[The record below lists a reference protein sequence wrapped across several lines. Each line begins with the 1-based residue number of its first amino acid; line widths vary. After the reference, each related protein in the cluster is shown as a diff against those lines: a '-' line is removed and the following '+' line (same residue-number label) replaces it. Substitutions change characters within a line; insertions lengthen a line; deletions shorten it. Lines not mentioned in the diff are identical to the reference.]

1 MALTAWQSLWKLKNP
16 KRFQVYGLP
25 EENPYTD
32 RDLEEEIEAHK
43 WWLRHGTSG
52 PDSNFREGG
61 SIVSIPGADYVWP
74 DDRWFEEDNAPS
86 WTYGRYDRGYRN
98 VPSASMGGGPSDLAE
113 SKAAA
118 VPRKGFLG
126 RGLNTKAFWEAM
138 AEQEPYVDQTT
149 APPGGFVGESR
160 VQGPVG
166 TGKITPY
173 GVAGGAES
181 LAEYIKRI
189 KKEGGLIA

>member
-1 MALTAWQSLWKLKNP
+1 MAWWNKWQS
-16 KRFQVYGLP
+16 P
-25 EENPYTD
+25 EEERRN
-32 RDLEEEIEAHK
+32 R
-43 WWLRHGTSG
+43 LR
-52 PDSNFREGG
+52 G
-61 SIVSIPGADYVWP
+61 SIVSIPGADQVAP
-74 DDRWFEEDNAPS
+74 GAREFERENAPS
-86 WTYGRYDRGYRN
+86 WTKGRYDRGPSI

-160 VQGPVG
+160 VQGDVG
-166 TGKITPY
+166 SGVIAPLGVTGGK
-173 GVAGGAES
+173 ES
-181 LAEYIKRI
+181 LAAYLKRI

>member
-1 MALTAWQSLWKLKNP
+1 MADPLWWEKNKWRFDPRYKEEQPPEWQS
-16 KRFQVYGLP
+16 
-25 EENPYTD
+25 
-32 RDLEEEIEAHK
+32 
-43 WWLRHGTSG
+43 
-52 PDSNFREGG
+52 
-61 SIVSIPGADYVWP
+61 SIVPWDRGKWKEDKWEPWRYPPKGHRADYHRWSGSEYDLSPHREIQLP
-74 DDRWFEEDNAPS
+74 DVGSQP
-86 WTYGRYDRGYRN
+86 GRKYKRSSAYR
-98 VPSASMGGGPSDLAE
+98 MGGGPSDLAE

-118 VPRKGFLG
+118 VPGKGFLG
-126 RGLNTKAFWEAM
+126 RGLNSKAFWEAM

-189 KKEGGLIA
+189 KKEGGLMA

>member
-1 MALTAWQSLWKLKNP
+1 MAGTWWKTLWRRENP
-16 KRFQVYGLP
+16 NLP
-25 EENPYTD
+25 VPLENPY
-32 RDLEEEIEAHK
+32 EEEEGIEE
-43 WWLRHGTSG
+43 WWVGKRADEEARRQHRNRLR
-52 PDSNFREGG
+52 G
-61 SIVSIPGADYVWP
+61 SIVSIPGADQVVP
-74 DDRWFEEDNAPS
+74 DAREFERSHAPS

-160 VQGPVG
+160 VQGDVG
-166 TGKITPY
+166 SGVIAPLGVTGGK
-173 GVAGGAES
+173 ES
-181 LAEYIKRI
+181 LAAYLKRI

>member
-1 MALTAWQSLWKLKNP
+1 MAWWNKWQS
-16 KRFQVYGLP
+16 P
-25 EENPYTD
+25 EEERRN
-32 RDLEEEIEAHK
+32 R
-43 WWLRHGTSG
+43 LR
-52 PDSNFREGG
+52 G
-61 SIVSIPGADYVWP
+61 SIVSIPGADQVAP
-74 DDRWFEEDNAPS
+74 GAREFERENAPS
-86 WTYGRYDRGYRN
+86 WTKGRYDRGYRN

>member
-1 MALTAWQSLWKLKNP
+1 MALDPRWWEKNKWRFDPRYKEEQPPEWQS
-16 KRFQVYGLP
+16 
-25 EENPYTD
+25 
-32 RDLEEEIEAHK
+32 
-43 WWLRHGTSG
+43 
-52 PDSNFREGG
+52 
-61 SIVSIPGADYVWP
+61 SIVPW
-74 DDRWFEEDNAPS
+74 
-86 WTYGRYDRGYRN
+86 DRGKWKEDKWEDWRYPPKGHRAAYHRWPGSEYDLSPHREIQLPDVGSQPGRKYKRSSAYR
-98 VPSASMGGGPSDLAE
+98 MGGGPSDLAE

-118 VPRKGFLG
+118 VPDKGFLG
-126 RGLNTKAFWEAM
+126 RGLNSKAFWEAM

-189 KKEGGLIA
+189 KKEGGLMA